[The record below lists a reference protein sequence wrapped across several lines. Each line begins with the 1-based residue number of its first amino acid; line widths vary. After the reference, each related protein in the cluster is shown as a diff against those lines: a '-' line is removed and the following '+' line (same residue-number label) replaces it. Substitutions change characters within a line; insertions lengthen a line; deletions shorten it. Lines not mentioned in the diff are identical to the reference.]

1 MENGSQSQVEDMQ
14 LYEKQFPWQLQVT
27 SKLLSRFLLFWKKK
41 SRSLNANKYKNYK
54 TSAVEVMMIIKLE

>member
-41 SRSLNANKYKNYK
+41 SRSLNANKNKNYK
-54 TSAVEVMMIIKLE
+54 TSAVELMMIIKLE

>member
-1 MENGSQSQVEDMQ
+1 MQ
-14 LYEKQFPWQLQVT
+14 LYEKQFPLQRQVT

-54 TSAVEVMMIIKLE
+54 TSVVEVMMIIKLE